1 MPREVEKNRD
11 LVKKALAGREIN
23 SFKNEILWKL
33 VTDIQA
39 EKNGVRKDLEEQAN
53 KVIKD
58 LSQEVED
65 LNGKLIK
72 YRLKCFFCGVGM
84 HPDTVN
90 K

>member
-1 MPREVEKNRD
+1 M
-11 LVKKALAGREIN
+11 
-23 SFKNEILWKL
+23 
-33 VTDIQA
+33 
-39 EKNGVRKDLEEQAN
+39 RKDLEEQAN

-72 YRLKCFFCGVGM
+72 YRLKCFFCGAGM

>member
-39 EKNGVRKDLEEQAN
+39 
-53 KVIKD
+53 
-58 LSQEVED
+58 
-65 LNGKLIK
+65 
-72 YRLKCFFCGVGM
+72 
-84 HPDTVN
+84 
-90 K
+90 